1 MLIRL
6 IYMSRAVGPQGSELT
21 DAILQ
26 KSHHWNTQHD
36 ITGVLCEG
44 QGVFL
49 QAIEGERASVTRLYS
64 RIAADARHTALELI
78 HCESITER
86 RYSGWSMARVSLSD
100 IDPETRVVWPEFDPY
115 SASGALV
122 MARIDELIARGQ
134 MFRPPMR

>member
-6 IYMSRAVGPQGSELT
+6 IYMSRAVGPQGGELT

-26 KSHHWNTQHD
+26 KSHHWNAQHD

-49 QAIEGERASVTRLYS
+49 QAIEGERANVTRLYS

-100 IDPETRVVWPEFDPY
+100 IDPETSVVWPKFDPY

>member
-26 KSHHWNTQHD
+26 QSHHWNTQHD

-49 QAIEGERASVTRLYS
+49 QAIEGERANVTRLYS

-78 HCESITER
+78 HCESITDR
-86 RYSGWSMARVSLSD
+86 RYSGWSMARVRLSD
-100 IDPETRVVWPEFDPY
+100 IDPETKVVWPEFDPY

>member
-6 IYMSRAVGPQGSELT
+6 IYMSRAVGPQGIELT

-26 KSHHWNTQHD
+26 KSHRWNTQHG

-49 QAIEGERASVTRLYS
+49 QVIEGERANVTRLYT

-86 RYSGWSMARVSLSD
+86 RYSQWSMARVGLSD
-100 IDPETRVVWPEFDPY
+100 VDPETRVVWPEFDPY
-115 SASGALV
+115 SASGTLV
-122 MARIDELIARGQ
+122 MTRIDELVARGR
-134 MFRPPMR
+134 MFNAPMR